1 MAAFARALILI
12 AMTGAFAGPA
22 LAFDPYGVW
31 FREESGTK
39 FDFYNCDSKLCAR
52 VIDVSKTDD
61 RKVIGTVIL
70 RNAAKTGPNE
80 WSGDLY
86 NSKDGKIYSGTIT
99 VNSLTDLSLKGC
111 LMIFC
116 QTEKWVKLPAAEQV
130 ASSTPNGKPIMMPPG
145 PPGQIAPLVPMPGQA
160 PVQKTSVPAVPAN
173 GAKPATPAP
182 PATAA
187 ASAPKPPAAPGTTA
201 TTAPKPATPAATPN
215 APQR

>member
-1 MAAFARALILI
+1 MAAFFRALLLI
-12 AMTGAFAGPA
+12 AVTGAFAGPA
-22 LAFDPYGVW
+22 LAFDPYGIW

-52 VIDVSKTDD
+52 VIDVKKPEEKKS
-61 RKVIGTVIL
+61 IGTIIL
-70 RNAAKTGPNE
+70 RSAAKTGPNE
-80 WSGDLY
+80 WTGDLY
-86 NSKDGKIYSGTIT
+86 NSQDGKIYSGTIT
-99 VNSLTDLSLKGC
+99 LNSLNDLSLKGC

-116 QTEKWVKLPAAEQV
+116 KTEGWVKLPAAEQV

-160 PVQKTSVPAVPAN
+160 PVQKAGN
-173 GAKPATPAP
+173 PATT
-182 PATAA
+182 ATAVKPL
-187 ASAPKPPAAPGTTA
+187 APAGTTA